1 MNSPK
6 TFPSY
11 EVARCPYPFYEQMR
25 GCPVAPAGVGGE
37 FIVSAFD
44 DVSFVLTNPQIFSSA
59 STYPE
64 NGRHRTRTVQEARG
78 ATSGGFVMLDPPVQA
93 KRRRV
98 ARQIL
103 KADDINSLKPLIEST
118 IDELID
124 EIEARGSCEFIN
136 DFAERLPARVV
147 LTMLGLPMED
157 QDRAIGWARY
167 DGRGTRFHPS
177 ERQDAIQG
185 TLLDVAEYM
194 KSAIVERYETP
205 RDDGLSR
212 FIKEHVAAEGEFNL
226 VNVLSDASLLMFGG
240 VTTTAH
246 MLGNT
251 MKIILDDPALHARV
265 MSDAASIPLILNEG
279 LRLESPVQWVD
290 RLCMEDVEV
299 GGVHIPAGAIVI
311 VLLGSANRDEAV
323 FERPDTFAFQRRQ
336 PHVAFGKGIHTC
348 IGAPLALAEG
358 KLALEKIF
366 RRLPN
371 IRYDDARNNFDTIG
385 DTMLFRG
392 LDALYLTVT

>member
-6 TFPSY
+6 VFPSY
-11 EVARCPYPFYEQMR
+11 EVAKCPYPFYEEMR
-25 GCPVAPAGVGGE
+25 GRPVSPAGVGDE
-37 FIVSAFD
+37 YIVSSFE
-44 DVSFVLTNPQIFSSA
+44 DVSFVLTNPQLFSSA
-59 STYPE
+59 STLPE
-64 NGRHRTRTVQEARG
+64 NGRHRTRTVEEARG
-78 ATSGGFVMLDPPVQA
+78 ATQGGFVMLDPPVQA

-103 KADDINSLKPLIEST
+103 KADDINSLKPLIEAT
-118 IDELID
+118 VDELID
-124 EIEARGSCEFIN
+124 EIEARGSCEFIH

-147 LTMLGLPMED
+147 LTMLGLPLED

-167 DGRGTRFHPS
+167 DGRGTRFHPV
-177 ERQDAIQG
+177 ERQDGIQG
-185 TLLDVAEYM
+185 TLLDVADYM
-194 KSAIVERYETP
+194 KDAIVTRYESPT
-205 RDDGLSR
+205 DDGLSR
-212 FIKEHVAAEGEFNL
+212 FVHEHVAAEGKFDL
-226 VNVLSDASLLMFGG
+226 VNILSDASLLIFGG

-251 MKIILDDPALHARV
+251 MKIILDDPALRGRILK
-265 MSDAASIPLILNEG
+265 DKAAIPLILNEG

-290 RLCMEDVEV
+290 RLCLEDTEV
-299 GGVHIPAGAIVI
+299 GGVMIPAGAIVL
-311 VLLGSANRDEAV
+311 VLIGSANRDEKL
-323 FERPDTFAFQRRQ
+323 FENPDDFAFQRRQ

-366 RRLPN
+366 DRLPN
-371 IRYDDARNNFDTIG
+371 ITYDDDRNDFQTIG

-392 LDALYLTVT
+392 LERLYLKV